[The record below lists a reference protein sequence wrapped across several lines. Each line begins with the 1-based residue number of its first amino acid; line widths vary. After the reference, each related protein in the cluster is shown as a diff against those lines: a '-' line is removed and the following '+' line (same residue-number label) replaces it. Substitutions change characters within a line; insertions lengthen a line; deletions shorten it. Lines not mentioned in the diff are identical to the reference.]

1 MSATGEKHRKIS
13 NSLLAGFAGAACFVL
28 ALMALLLLEDP
39 HQKILAALAIG
50 AFVLICV
57 GIASERT
64 GSGHDPALAALI
76 ERLLAVSTGDFS
88 SPAPDAV
95 KRNMPELASAVDRL
109 FEQVR
114 SRLDGIHAAAYYDSV
129 TSLPNRVHF
138 KREGERVMKA
148 RRADEQV
155 ALLFI
160 DLDGFK
166 QVNDSLGHAHGDQML
181 AMVADRLRD
190 VVKAEARDRQKP
202 APVIARLAGDEF
214 TLLFPSVENAQD
226 GVRVGGHALAALS
239 EPFQYGGQSV
249 AIGASIG
256 VALGPD
262 HGADLASLMKAAD
275 IAMYH
280 AKRSGR
286 SQLCLY
292 DRPLAAAFNHK
303 GNTEKALREALAGDE
318 FALVYQPQLCARTG
332 EVVGGEALLRWDHP
346 TEGTKGPGDFIE
358 IAEESTLIL
367 AIGDWVVDEVA
378 TALGRWRDWGMTHR
392 LTFNVSPRQLDRPR
406 FFPRLREAMQRSGS
420 PPWLL
425 ELELTETAAMRCSP
439 AVIDELAALRL
450 EGVSIAI
457 DDFGTGYSNL
467 ARLKDIPLD
476 RVKLDRSLVNDVDVS
491 ESARTIVAA
500 VIHLIHGLGLEVLAE
515 GVERKAQIE
524 VLRAI
529 GCDTFQGFAFAPP
542 MAEAE
547 FFRWVGGRSPKLS
560 RSA

>member
-13 NSLLAGFAGAACFVL
+13 DSLLAGFAGAACFIF
-28 ALMALLLLEDP
+28 ALTALLLLEAP

-50 AFVLICV
+50 ACALMFVWV
-57 GIASERT
+57 ASERP
-64 GSGHDPALAALI
+64 GSGHDRALAALI
-76 ERLLAVSTGDFS
+76 DRLLAVSTGDFS

-95 KRNMPELASAVDRL
+95 KRKMPELASAVDGL

-114 SRLDGIHAAAYYDSV
+114 SNLDDIRAAAFYDSV

-138 KREGERVMKA
+138 KREGERVMKE

-190 VVKAEARDRQKP
+190 VVKAKARDPLKP

-214 TLLFPSVENAQD
+214 TLLFQSVQDAQD
-226 GVRVGGHALAALS
+226 AVRIAGHALAALS

-249 AIGASIG
+249 TIGASIG

-378 TALGRWRDWGMTHR
+378 TALGRWRDSGMTHR
-392 LTFNVSPRQLDRPR
+392 LTFNVSPRQLERPR

-515 GVERKAQIE
+515 GVEREAQIE

-542 MAEAE
+542 MEESE
-547 FFRWVGGRSPKLS
+547 FFRWVAGRSQKFS